1 LKIYRKEGDVIQ
13 LISYPEEDIGKG
25 DYLLIEDQRAGRGLI
40 VQVIDAQFANIP
52 GILEDILR
60 DVMTEESIHG
70 NDLDPLDISSQVAV
84 LKDTK
89 LLICKI
95 RGALEHGRLT
105 HNVSWL
111 PSRINSSISKF
122 PIETV
127 TSEASPTRPIVLGA
141 VKENP
146 EFLVDAKTLDGKLNI
161 VTGKKGTGKSH
172 LSKLLAMSLL
182 DYGAPCLILDVNGE
196 YTNLTRRAN
205 GESSQYEGKIA
216 VLTPRLSLRFTLAE
230 AGLGTMLDIL
240 LHALDLPG
248 TSARVFARIWR
259 QLEGENDLTLKSL
272 GEAIAGSD
280 CHESVRDALQSR
292 YNTLV
297 DAGLFTDD
305 TSAAGSRRMLEHL
318 AAGEAVVINMR
329 NQSFTTRRIVV
340 ELLLSKITE
349 LLTSGRLRA
358 VFLFAEEAHLYLRET
373 YWDDIVTRM
382 RHLGIFTTFIT
393 NQPDTIQESI
403 YRQAD
408 NIFLFNFTNE
418 RDLDA
423 VSRAAKV
430 DGESVRLLVKDLP
443 AGHCLA
449 IGDVVRDFP
458 IVVNVRPL
466 DVEALG
472 GTRYFFVEETLAHAR
487 QTRRP
492 H

>member
-1 LKIYRKEGDVIQ
+1 MQ
-13 LISYPEEDIGKG
+13 LISYPEEDACKG
-25 DYLLIEDQRAGRGLI
+25 DYLLIEDQRARRGLI
-40 VQVIDAQFANIP
+40 VQVVDVQFANIP

-60 DVMTEESIHG
+60 DVMTEDSIHG
-70 NDLDPLDISSQVAV
+70 DDLDPLDISSQVAI

-89 LLICKI
+89 LLLCKI
-95 RGALEHGRLT
+95 RGALEHGHPTRNLA
-105 HNVSWL
+105 WL
-111 PSRINSSISKF
+111 PSRTNSCITKF
-122 PIETV
+122 PIETI
-127 TSEASPTRPIVLGA
+127 ASGPPPTRPIVLGA
-141 VKENP
+141 IKENP
-146 EFLVDAKTLDGKLNI
+146 RFIVDARALDGRLNI

-172 LSKLLAMSLL
+172 LSKLLVMGLL
-182 DYGAPCLILDVNGE
+182 DHGAPCLILDVNGE

-205 GESSQYEGKIA
+205 GESSQYDGKIA
-216 VLTPRLSLRFTLAE
+216 VLTPRLSLRFTLTE

-259 QLEGENDLTLKSL
+259 QLEAANDLTLKSL
-272 GEAIAGSD
+272 GEAISNSD

-292 YNTLV
+292 YNTLL

-305 TSAAGSRRMLEHL
+305 ISVAGSRRLLEHL
-318 AAGEAVVINMR
+318 AAGEGVVVNMK

-349 LLTSGRLRA
+349 LLTFGRLKA

-418 RDLDA
+418 RDLDV

-443 AGHCLA
+443 PGQCLVV
-449 IGDVVRDFP
+449 GDVVRDFP
-458 IVVNVRPL
+458 IVVSVKPL
-466 DVEALG
+466 DVEVLG
-472 GTRYFFVEETLAHAR
+472 GTRYFFEEERMPHAKQIR
-487 QTRRP
+487 GG

>member
-1 LKIYRKEGDVIQ
+1 VKIYRKEGDVMQ
-13 LISYPEEDIGKG
+13 LISFPEEEVNKG
-25 DYLLIEDQRAGRGLI
+25 DYLLVEDQRSRRGLI
-40 VQVIDAQFANIP
+40 IQVIDIQFANIP

-60 DVMTEESIHG
+60 DVMTEESIQG
-70 NDLDPLDISSQVAV
+70 NDVDPLDISSQVAV

-89 LLICKI
+89 LLVCKI
-95 RGALEHGRLT
+95 RGALEDGRPT
-105 HNVSWL
+105 HDVSWL
-111 PSRINSSISKF
+111 PSRINSSVSKF

-127 TSEASPTRPIVLGA
+127 ATEESPGRPILLGGI
-141 VKENP
+141 KQNP
-146 EFLVDAKTLDGKLNI
+146 NFTVDAKTLDGRLNI

-182 DYGAPCLILDVNGE
+182 DNGAPCLILDVNGE

-205 GESSQYEGKIA
+205 GEGSRYEGKIA

-230 AGLGTMLDIL
+230 VGLGTMMDIL
-240 LHALDLPG
+240 IHALDLPG

-259 QLEGENDLTLKSL
+259 QLEQKNELTVKSL
-272 GEAIAGSD
+272 GEAIADSD

-292 YNTLV
+292 YNTLA
-297 DAGLFTDD
+297 DSGIFTDD
-305 TSAAGSRRMLEHL
+305 PSSANSRQILERL
-318 AAGEAVVINMR
+318 AAGEAVVVNMK
-329 NQSFTTRRIVV
+329 NQSFMIRRIVV

-349 LLTSGRLRA
+349 LLSRNRLRA

-418 RDLDA
+418 RDLDVVA
-423 VSRAAKV
+423 RAAKI
-430 DGESVRLLVKDLP
+430 DGESVKLLVKDLP

-458 IVVNVRPL
+458 VVVNVRPL
-466 DVEALG
+466 DVQALG
-472 GTRYFFVEETLAHAR
+472 GTRYFFQESNI
-487 QTRRP
+487 P
-492 H
+492 CPK

>member
-1 LKIYRKEGDVIQ
+1 MKIYRKEGDVMQ
-13 LISYPEEDIGKG
+13 VISFPEEEVSKG
-25 DYLLIEDQRAGRGLI
+25 DYLLVEDQRSRKGLLI
-40 VQVIDAQFANIP
+40 QVIDIQFANIP
-52 GILEDILR
+52 GIFEDILR
-60 DVMTEESIHG
+60 DVMTEESIQG
-70 NDLDPLDISSQVAV
+70 NDVDPLDISSQVAV

-89 LLICKI
+89 LLVCKI
-95 RGALEHGRLT
+95 RGALEDGRPT
-105 HNVSWL
+105 HDVSWL

-122 PIETV
+122 PIETIA
-127 TSEASPTRPIVLGA
+127 SEEASSRPIFLGGI
-141 VKENP
+141 KENAK
-146 EFLVDAKTLDGKLNI
+146 FTVDARTLDGRLNI

-182 DYGAPCLILDVNGE
+182 DHGAPCLILDVNGE
-196 YTNLTRRAN
+196 YTNLTRRAS
-205 GESSQYEGKIA
+205 GERSAYDGRIA

-230 AGLGTMLDIL
+230 VGLGTMMDIL

-248 TSARVFARIWR
+248 TSTRVFARIWR
-259 QLEGENDLTLKSL
+259 QLEQKNELTVKSL
-272 GEAIAGSD
+272 GEAIADSD

-297 DAGLFTDD
+297 DSGIFTDD
-305 TSAAGSRRMLEHL
+305 SSTANCRQILERL
-318 AAGEAVVINMR
+318 AAGEAVVVNMK
-329 NQSFTTRRIVV
+329 NQSFMIRRIVV

-349 LLTSGRLRA
+349 LLSRARLRA

-418 RDLDA
+418 RDLDVVA
-423 VSRAAKV
+423 RAAKI
-430 DGESVRLLVKDLP
+430 DGESVKLLVKDLP

-458 IVVNVRPL
+458 VVVNVRPL

-472 GTRYFFVEETLAHAR
+472 GTRFFFQENNI
-487 QTRRP
+487 P
-492 H
+492 CSK

>member
-1 LKIYRKEGDVIQ
+1 MKIYRKEGDVMQ
-13 LISYPEEDIGKG
+13 LISFSEEEVNKG
-25 DYLLIEDQRAGRGLI
+25 DYLLVEDQRARRGLI
-40 VQVIDAQFANIP
+40 IQVVDIQFANIP

-89 LLICKI
+89 LLLCKI
-95 RGALEHGRLT
+95 RGALENGQPT
-105 HNVSWL
+105 HNASWL
-111 PSRINSSISKF
+111 PSRINSSISRF
-122 PIETV
+122 PIETLISGNS
-127 TSEASPTRPIVLGA
+127 TSRPVFLGSI
-141 VKENP
+141 KENP
-146 EFLVDAKTLDGKLNI
+146 SFLIDAKALDGRLNI

-196 YTNLTRRAN
+196 YTNLTRRASGDN
-205 GESSQYEGKIA
+205 SPYEGKIA
-216 VLTPRLSLRFTLAE
+216 VLTPRVSLRFTLAD

-259 QLEGENDLTLKSL
+259 QLEQENDLTLKSL
-272 GEAIAGSD
+272 GEAIASSD
-280 CHESVRDALQSR
+280 CHESVRDALQAR

-297 DAGLFTDD
+297 DTGLFADD
-305 TSAAGSRRMLEHL
+305 VSAASSRRLLERL
-318 AAGEAVVINMR
+318 TSGGAIVVNMK

-349 LLTSGRLRA
+349 LLSLARLRA
-358 VFLFAEEAHLYLRET
+358 IFLFAEEAHLYLRET

-418 RDLDA
+418 RDLDV

-443 AGHCLA
+443 TGHCLA

-458 IVVNVRPL
+458 VIVSVRPL

-472 GTRYFFVEETLAHAR
+472 GTRFFFEEDRLVHA
-487 QTRRP
+487 Q
-492 H
+492 

>member
-1 LKIYRKEGDVIQ
+1 VKIYRKEGDVMQ
-13 LISYPEEDIGKG
+13 LISYPEEEVNKG
-25 DYLLIEDQRAGRGLI
+25 DYLLVEDQRSQRGLI
-40 VQVIDAQFANIP
+40 IQVIDIQFANIP

-60 DVMTEESIHG
+60 DVMTEESVHG

-89 LLICKI
+89 LLVCKI
-95 RGALEHGRLT
+95 RGAIENGRST
-105 HNVSWL
+105 RNVAWL
-111 PSRINSSISKF
+111 PSRINSSVSKF
-122 PIETV
+122 PIETL
-127 TSEASPTRPIVLGA
+127 TSEKSSDRPICVGA
-141 VKENP
+141 IKENSR
-146 EFLVDAKTLDGKLNI
+146 FIIDAKALDGRLNI
-161 VTGKKGTGKSH
+161 VTGRKGTGKSH
-172 LSKLLAMSLL
+172 LSKLLAMSLV

-205 GESSQYEGKIA
+205 GQNSPYEGKITI
-216 VLTPRLSLRFTLAE
+216 LTPRLSLKFTLAE
-230 AGLGTMLDIL
+230 AGLGTMMDIL

-259 QLEGENDLTLKSL
+259 QLEQKNDLTLKSL
-272 GEAIAGSD
+272 GDAIASSD

-292 YNTLV
+292 YNTIV

-305 TSAAGSRRMLEHL
+305 PSVASSRRLLERL
-318 AAGEAVVINMR
+318 AAGGAVVVNMK

-349 LLTSGRLRA
+349 LLSSTRLRA

-418 RDLDA
+418 RDLDV
-423 VSRAAKV
+423 VSRAARV

-458 IVVNVRPL
+458 VVVNVRPL

-472 GTRYFFVEETLAHAR
+472 GTRFFFEEKSLACAS
-487 QTRRP
+487 
-492 H
+492 